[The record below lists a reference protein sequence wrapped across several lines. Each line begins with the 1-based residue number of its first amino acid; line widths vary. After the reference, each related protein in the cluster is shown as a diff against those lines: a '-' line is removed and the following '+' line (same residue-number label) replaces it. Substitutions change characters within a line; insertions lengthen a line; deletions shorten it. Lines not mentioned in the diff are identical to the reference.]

1 MHEVLLLI
9 SSVLLW
15 IVVWGLVIK
24 QWMKEY
30 RNVDD
35 KTEGHIREREKVVR
49 ELRAVYCEMASKRM
63 ERELDSMYQRVCTL
77 DANGKLPT
85 YRIPNG

>member
-1 MHEVLLLI
+1 MAEE
-9 SSVLLW
+9 
-15 IVVWGLVIK
+15 K
-24 QWMKEY
+24 Y
-30 RNVDD
+30 PR
-35 KTEGHIREREKVVR
+35 GHIREREKVVR

-63 ERELDSMYQRVCTL
+63 ERKLDSMYQRVCTL